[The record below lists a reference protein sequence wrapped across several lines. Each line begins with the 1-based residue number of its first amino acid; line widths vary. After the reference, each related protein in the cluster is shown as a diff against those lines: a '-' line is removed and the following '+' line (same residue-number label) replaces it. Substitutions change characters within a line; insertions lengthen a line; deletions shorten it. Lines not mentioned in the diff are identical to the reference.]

1 MNTKSNM
8 YHNKID
14 KQFTN
19 NSIFYSTLEK
29 NNKVFES
36 NDIRKKIQNIF
47 NSNDYIYRVNV
58 HILLDSGLITRKVIG
73 IYNNNLVTIDNEY
86 IPISNIKDIYIAAN
100 PKDNYQIEFYVLESV
115 DTAKTFFS
123 ENKTRFSKEVGKNK
137 IETKSKKGNS
147 EKYTVTSLGQYRL
160 VSRIENTVIYLD
172 TRESNKKKVDE
183 ILKELG
189 Y

>member
-47 NSNDYIYRVNV
+47 NSNIYRVNV

-86 IPISNIKDIYIAAN
+86 IPISNIKDIY
-100 PKDNYQIEFYVLESV
+100 K
-115 DTAKTFFS
+115 
-123 ENKTRFSKEVGKNK
+123 
-137 IETKSKKGNS
+137 
-147 EKYTVTSLGQYRL
+147 
-160 VSRIENTVIYLD
+160 
-172 TRESNKKKVDE
+172 
-183 ILKELG
+183 
-189 Y
+189 

>member
-1 MNTKSNM
+1 MK
-8 YHNKID
+8 
-14 KQFTN
+14 
-19 NSIFYSTLEK
+19 
-29 NNKVFES
+29 
-36 NDIRKKIQNIF
+36 KKILYVLTLMVVTLTLTGCGNKKAI
-47 NSNDYIYRVNV
+47 
-58 HILLDSGLITRKVIG
+58 
-73 IYNNNLVTIDNEY
+73 TIDEY
-86 IPISNIKDIYIAAN
+86 KDIMSTNSFVLNDAKNRISVNSNIKDIYIAAN

>member
-19 NSIFYSTLEK
+19 NSIFYSTLDE
-29 NNKVFES
+29 NDKVFES

-86 IPISNIKDIYIAAN
+86 IPISNIKDIY
-100 PKDNYQIEFYVLESV
+100 K
-115 DTAKTFFS
+115 
-123 ENKTRFSKEVGKNK
+123 
-137 IETKSKKGNS
+137 
-147 EKYTVTSLGQYRL
+147 
-160 VSRIENTVIYLD
+160 
-172 TRESNKKKVDE
+172 
-183 ILKELG
+183 
-189 Y
+189 

>member
-47 NSNDYIYRVNV
+47 NSNDYIYRVYV

-86 IPISNIKDIYIAAN
+86 IPISNIKDIY
-100 PKDNYQIEFYVLESV
+100 K
-115 DTAKTFFS
+115 
-123 ENKTRFSKEVGKNK
+123 
-137 IETKSKKGNS
+137 
-147 EKYTVTSLGQYRL
+147 
-160 VSRIENTVIYLD
+160 
-172 TRESNKKKVDE
+172 
-183 ILKELG
+183 
-189 Y
+189 

>member
-1 MNTKSNM
+1 MK
-8 YHNKID
+8 
-14 KQFTN
+14 
-19 NSIFYSTLEK
+19 
-29 NNKVFES
+29 
-36 NDIRKKIQNIF
+36 KKILYVLTLMVVTLTLTGCGNKKAI
-47 NSNDYIYRVNV
+47 
-58 HILLDSGLITRKVIG
+58 
-73 IYNNNLVTIDNEY
+73 TIDEY
-86 IPISNIKDIYIAAN
+86 KDIMSTNFFVLNNAKNRVSVNSNIKDVYIAAN

>member
-1 MNTKSNM
+1 MK
-8 YHNKID
+8 
-14 KQFTN
+14 
-19 NSIFYSTLEK
+19 
-29 NNKVFES
+29 
-36 NDIRKKIQNIF
+36 KKILYVLTLMVVTLTLTGCGNKKAI
-47 NSNDYIYRVNV
+47 
-58 HILLDSGLITRKVIG
+58 
-73 IYNNNLVTIDNEY
+73 TIDEY
-86 IPISNIKDIYIAAN
+86 KDIMSTNSFVLNNAKNRISVNSNIKDIYIAAN

>member
-1 MNTKSNM
+1 MK
-8 YHNKID
+8 
-14 KQFTN
+14 
-19 NSIFYSTLEK
+19 
-29 NNKVFES
+29 
-36 NDIRKKIQNIF
+36 KKILYVLTLMVVTLTLTGCENKKAI
-47 NSNDYIYRVNV
+47 
-58 HILLDSGLITRKVIG
+58 
-73 IYNNNLVTIDNEY
+73 TIDEY
-86 IPISNIKDIYIAAN
+86 KDIMSTNSFVLNDAKNRLSVNSNIKDIYIAAN

>member
-1 MNTKSNM
+1 MK
-8 YHNKID
+8 
-14 KQFTN
+14 
-19 NSIFYSTLEK
+19 
-29 NNKVFES
+29 
-36 NDIRKKIQNIF
+36 KKILYVLTLMVVTLTLTGCGNKKAI
-47 NSNDYIYRVNV
+47 
-58 HILLDSGLITRKVIG
+58 
-73 IYNNNLVTIDNEY
+73 TIDEY
-86 IPISNIKDIYIAAN
+86 KDIMSTNSFVLNNAKNRISVNSNIKDIYIAAN

-137 IETKSKKGNS
+137 IETKFKKGNS

>member
-29 NNKVFES
+29 NDKVFES

-47 NSNDYIYRVNV
+47 NSNDYIYRVYV

-86 IPISNIKDIYIAAN
+86 IPISNIKDIY
-100 PKDNYQIEFYVLESV
+100 K
-115 DTAKTFFS
+115 
-123 ENKTRFSKEVGKNK
+123 
-137 IETKSKKGNS
+137 
-147 EKYTVTSLGQYRL
+147 
-160 VSRIENTVIYLD
+160 
-172 TRESNKKKVDE
+172 
-183 ILKELG
+183 
-189 Y
+189 

>member
-1 MNTKSNM
+1 MSMK
-8 YHNKID
+8 
-14 KQFTN
+14 
-19 NSIFYSTLEK
+19 
-29 NNKVFES
+29 
-36 NDIRKKIQNIF
+36 KKILYVLTLMVVTLTLTGCGNKKAI
-47 NSNDYIYRVNV
+47 
-58 HILLDSGLITRKVIG
+58 
-73 IYNNNLVTIDNEY
+73 TIDEY
-86 IPISNIKDIYIAAN
+86 KDIMSTNSFVLNDAKNRISVNSNIKDIYIAAN

>member
-1 MNTKSNM
+1 MSMK
-8 YHNKID
+8 
-14 KQFTN
+14 
-19 NSIFYSTLEK
+19 
-29 NNKVFES
+29 
-36 NDIRKKIQNIF
+36 KKILYVLTLMVVTLTLTGCGNKKAI
-47 NSNDYIYRVNV
+47 
-58 HILLDSGLITRKVIG
+58 
-73 IYNNNLVTIDNEY
+73 TIDEY
-86 IPISNIKDIYIAAN
+86 KDIMSTNSFVLNNAKNRISVNSNIKDIYIAAN

>member
-47 NSNDYIYRVNV
+47 NSNDYIYWVNV

-86 IPISNIKDIYIAAN
+86 IPISNIKDIY
-100 PKDNYQIEFYVLESV
+100 K
-115 DTAKTFFS
+115 
-123 ENKTRFSKEVGKNK
+123 
-137 IETKSKKGNS
+137 
-147 EKYTVTSLGQYRL
+147 
-160 VSRIENTVIYLD
+160 
-172 TRESNKKKVDE
+172 
-183 ILKELG
+183 
-189 Y
+189 